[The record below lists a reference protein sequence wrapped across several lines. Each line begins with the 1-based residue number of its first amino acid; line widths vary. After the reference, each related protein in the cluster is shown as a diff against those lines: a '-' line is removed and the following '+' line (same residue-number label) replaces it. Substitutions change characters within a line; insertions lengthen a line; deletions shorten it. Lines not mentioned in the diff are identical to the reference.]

1 MLGRQLRFSIV
12 GLGLISLL
20 AACGDKTETQP
31 LPLNNAATAPKAA
44 PMAADPVPSGAALN
58 QAVAPNSPPSA
69 EVTPTPAN
77 ALDAN
82 LVAGKALHDAKC
94 ISCHDTQIYTRPDHK
109 ITSLPEL
116 QAQVKQ
122 CDANLTDH
130 MSDADIQQVVQYLNA
145 SFDKFK

>member
-1 MLGRQLRFSIV
+1 MLGRQLRFSML

-20 AACGDKTETQP
+20 VACGDKTETQP
-31 LPLNNAATAPKAA
+31 LPLPNTATAPKTA
-44 PMAADPVPSGAALN
+44 PVAADPVPSGAALN
-58 QAVAPNSPPSA
+58 QVVAPNSPPSA
-69 EVTPTPAN
+69 EITPAPAN
-77 ALDAN
+77 ALDAS
-82 LVAGKALHDAKC
+82 LVAGKALHEAKC
-94 ISCHDTQIYTRPDHK
+94 ISCHDAQIYTRPDHK

-145 SFDKFK
+145 SFYKFK

>member
-1 MLGRQLRFSIV
+1 MLGRQLRLSIV

-44 PMAADPVPSGAALN
+44 PMAADSVPSGAALN

-69 EVTPTPAN
+69 EVTPAPAN

-82 LVAGKALHDAKC
+82 LVACKALHDAKC

-145 SFDKFK
+145 SFYKFK